1 MQDKGLA
8 NQALQKLQNQYF
20 GANTASVVETINGVH
35 QKGRIKAFGGVY
47 WPAVNWTNE
56 RILKGERVRLLGRQ
70 GNTWIVALI
79 KLPGVTPR
87 YNSEYAE
94 VQAPSSTEVQS
105 EQVQQSL

>member
-1 MQDKGLA
+1 MQDKRSTK
-8 NQALQKLQNQYF
+8 QALQNLQNQYF

-35 QKGRIKAFGGVY
+35 QKGRIKGFGGVY

-79 KLPGVTPR
+79 KLPGVTPW
-87 YNSEYAE
+87 YNGECVEAQAPSNAE
-94 VQAPSSTEVQS
+94 VQA
-105 EQVQQSL
+105 EQVQ